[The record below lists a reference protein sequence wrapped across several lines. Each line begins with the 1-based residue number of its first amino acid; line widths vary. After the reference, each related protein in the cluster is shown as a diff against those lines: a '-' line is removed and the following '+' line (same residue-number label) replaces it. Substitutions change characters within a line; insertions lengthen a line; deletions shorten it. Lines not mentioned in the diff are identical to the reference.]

1 VDRHGHGQQRSRLL
15 DAEREE
21 ARSLAGRA
29 LVLGPPGTGNGTGK
43 TTMLVELIRRAVARG
58 EQALACAPPNLADE
72 LLRRARRAA

>member
-29 LVLGPPGTGNGTGK
+29 LVLGPPGTGK

-58 EQALACAPPNLADE
+58 EQALAGAPSNLADE
-72 LLRRARRAA
+72 LLRRARPAA